1 MTDEAEIEVA
11 LGAVFDE
18 LIELIGEAK
27 QAAWTASAPERRQIF
42 DNLKGFLVQQA
53 IEVDDA
59 EQRIGTR
66 PPWIRSPTGHR
77 VRNIAGEAGGDP
89 SRLVQLLIHDIRTV
103 AADIASRAAAL
114 DGEWREVLTRL
125 AHDLELQIESV

>member
-1 MTDEAEIEVA
+1 MTDEVEVA

-27 QAAWTASAPERRQIF
+27 QAAWTASSPKRRRIF
-42 DNLKGFLVQQA
+42 DDLKSFLIKQA

-66 PPWIRSPTGHR
+66 PPWIQSPTGHR
-77 VRNIAGEAGGDP
+77 ARNIAGEAGGDP
-89 SRLVQLLIHDIRTV
+89 TRLVELLISDMRAV
-103 AADIASRAAAL
+103 AVDIATRAATL
-114 DGEWREVLTRL
+114 DGEWREVFTGLSR
-125 AHDLELQIESV
+125 ALEDQIESL